1 MTDLWSP
8 SPDFRKPAGVPM
20 ERISEEA
27 LNSPAITEY
36 PAYKA
41 PMGRSMALLGKLGLP
56 PKSALSEGVAIP
68 EVRQIPDYASGW
80 DDSITTQFQAAFKH
94 GYISMREAESSSLQ
108 SSSTPIQSP
117 LKRSRSRSS
126 RRSVLKP
133 SPAPSP
139 ISVSASSSS
148 AAGRRGRSANK
159 KSSVPR
165 TPVRLVAPPTEEAP
179 SPAHVRPTKSSRL
192 WQHFHPTRWT
202 QVEIEFAQVL
212 HEIFGSDWPAI
223 SRYMCR
229 TKSPV
234 TLERAFKRCDGDFKK
249 IEATTFDHLKCE
261 VCKTEARLA
270 EAVFC
275 DSCYR
280 SYHLRCTYPVLDA
293 IPETDWFCSS
303 HCSKL
308 GTLNCKTCRK
318 ATDDNLILVCD
329 KCERGAHMYCL
340 AEPLKE
346 IPEGEWFCDE
356 CASTATPRSSATS
369 HSKQST
375 SHPRVTARTASRAND
390 VIQAS
395 KECSHEHGLRIAP
408 SSGPNSA
415 HSSARRSSSS
425 STSSTSSTQ
434 TSGPAP
440 AISSSNNSLTASGA
454 SAIPTHT
461 HPHFTEINI
470 ATPPVSQLAYLLL
483 SYAVDV
489 PWKELVHLSQ
499 LCVDCIIEQDGG
511 VVPSKLGDFVTG
523 HALLPQSFR
532 HSIFVNQ
539 VDDIPFTTSGD
550 LPDPAALNAHLDTLL
565 MAADAAVNRSI
576 TKPLLAH
583 PPPHG
588 YAPPPAPSL
597 SVPTTRTSNARNVTR
612 FTLPSRSSPNVDRP
626 LRSAGHTSTPLPDPR
641 RRAAVTPSA
650 NALATRVRSPSA
662 GRIARKNARA
672 ASNVTL
678 AEWLIE
684 GGYNTGDHCYWI
696 FQANP
701 GFYDINNSLKH
712 LSHMTWVVRQNQS
725 RIRRGDRVFVW
736 ESGKDSGMIALGT
749 ILSNPCV
756 SRESPS
762 MRPFAKDPAKFDRPD
777 VRCEI
782 EIEHVLPA
790 KLRRADIA
798 SEAGLINLT
807 ILRAP
812 IGTNFKVTKAE
823 AGCIMNRLTSMHPS
837 NVFKSSPIR
846 ADAISIIDPNAVV
859 PAPAPITSD
868 SPVRSRRT
876 EALTAT
882 PLAATTRAAAKRT
895 SAPGT
900 PLSKS
905 LNVSSSSVN
914 GSSPVPSIT
923 GSAMA
928 VSTVPI
934 LANGKHHAADEK
946 TSSDASTADESTS
959 EELPS
964 SNGIATI
971 ATPTSDASKARNVA
985 NASSA
990 PNGTNATAPAPNG
1003 HIDEL
1008 GESTD
1013 ESNGSTAMDV
1023 DEDTSILV
1031 KVKADIVRSMGP
1043 EGLDAFRSYDDEA
1056 DSEYIVNSSMDV
1068 SDIEVSEDESTDD
1081 ESEEQIEG
1089 ASAVAPAANNS
1100 SIATDDSDSYDE
1112 VENGES
1118 GVATDDEE
1126 EEEGYDEDVDEEEGA
1141 ETDDEEEDDE
1151 QDTDDEDDEAAA
1163 DEEDEEA
1170 NLSRVTPD
1178 EEAEEDEEDD
1188 TTNDSDSSAS
1198 PNANNGSA
1206 MDLDSDAPSA
1216 DQEVSTKA
1224 KNGNGNG
1231 ASISNGATAAG
1242 VASKAPASANGY
1254 GSDSDGGA
1262 SDVPTDSDEDDD
1274 GDDDDGEYVR
1284 RFGPSELNAAGLT
1297 RNRQKLLEVNDPS
1310 LAMRFPL
1317 KMVQTAVINSRRM
1330 RLSVHVGSSV
1340 LIAVSGGRELKKKST
1355 GKIPLVP
1362 VTHAHAVHTF
1372 IAKTPAG
1379 WKFKLAPV
1387 PEDDIPQCPACS
1399 IPLMKSPVVSCN
1411 TCGRSNHVHCAMRIK
1426 GGGASS
1432 SALNASAHLS
1442 QSNNLMLNVGTPL
1455 AHAADFTCSVC
1466 THHHADN
1473 SGCGKCR
1480 RVVRTDYFSCDACDD
1495 PYHLSCLGLKQ
1506 APRDG
1511 PWLCH
1516 KCDIP
1521 KSALMRL
1528 KLAFVLRELRLEVL
1542 RLTTAC
1548 VDIGAARLRRCI
1560 ESPDKAG
1567 SPINTLGNIT
1577 DAARHGC
1584 ATIAQ
1589 QALERW
1595 NLYRTT
1601 AKIDFVE

>member
-56 PKSALSEGVAIP
+56 PKSALNEGVAIP

-80 DDSITTQFQAAFKH
+80 DDSITSQFQTAFKH
-94 GYISMREAESSSLQ
+94 GYISMREPEPAPQ
-108 SSSTPIQSP
+108 TSSTPLQSP

-133 SPAPSP
+133 APTS
-139 ISVSASSSS
+139 ISVPSSTPSSS
-148 AAGRRGRSANK
+148 ATGRRGRSANK
-159 KSSVPR
+159 KSSAPR
-165 TPVRLVAPPTEEAP
+165 TPIRPTSTTEETP
-179 SPAHVRPTKSSRL
+179 TSVHVRPTKSSRL

-212 HEIFGSDWPAI
+212 QEIFGSDWFSI

-229 TKSPV
+229 TKSPA

-249 IEATTFDHLKCE
+249 LEATTFDHLKCE
-261 VCKTEARLA
+261 VCKNDARLA

-280 SYHLRCTYPVLDA
+280 SYHLRCTYPQLDA

-329 KCERGAHMYCL
+329 RCERGAHMYCL

-369 HSKQST
+369 QSKQST

-395 KECSHEHGLRIAP
+395 KECSHEHGLRVIP

-425 STSSTSSTQ
+425 SSSSTSSTQ

-440 AISSSNNSLTASGA
+440 AISSSNNSLSASGA
-454 SAIPTHT
+454 SANPTQT
-461 HPHFTEINI
+461 QQRFTETHID
-470 ATPPVSQLAYLLL
+470 TPAVSQLAYLLL
-483 SYAVDV
+483 TYAVDV
-489 PWKELVHLSQ
+489 PWKEMVHLSQ

-511 VVPSKLGDFVTG
+511 IVPTKLGDFVTG

-583 PPPHG
+583 LSPQG

-597 SVPTTRTSNARNVTR
+597 NAPTARTPNARNVAR
-612 FTLPSRSSPNVDRP
+612 FSSPPRSSPNVDRP
-626 LRSAGHTSTPLPDPR
+626 LRSASNHSTPIADPR
-641 RRAAVTPSA
+641 ARRTAVTPSA
-650 NALATRVRSPSA
+650 TTLLSPTRIRSPSA
-662 GRIARKNARA
+662 GRSGRKNSRS

-678 AEWLIE
+678 GEWLVE
-684 GGYNTGDHCYWI
+684 GGYNPGDQCYWI

-701 GFYDINNSLKH
+701 SFYDINTSLKH
-712 LSHMTWVVRQNQS
+712 LRHMTWVVRQNQS
-725 RIRRGDRVFVW
+725 RIRKGDRVFVW

-749 ILSNPCV
+749 ILTDPCV
-756 SRESPS
+756 SRESPA
-762 MRPFAKDPAKFDRPD
+762 MKPFAKDPTKFDRPD

-790 KLRRADIA
+790 KLRRAEIA
-798 SEAGLINLT
+798 SDIGLLNLT

-812 IGTNFKVTKAE
+812 IGTNFKVTKGE
-823 AGCIMNRLTSMHPS
+823 ANCIMSRLALMHPS
-837 NVFKSSPIR
+837 NVFKSPLAINGNGTAPSTEAVAVATSTVPSSSNSPARSRR
-846 ADAISIIDPNAVV
+846 ADAMSV
-859 PAPAPITSD
+859 
-868 SPVRSRRT
+868 
-876 EALTAT
+876 T

-900 PLSKS
+900 PLNKS
-905 LNVSSSSVN
+905 LNVSSSSVPA
-914 GSSPVPSIT
+914 ST
-923 GSAMA
+923 AA
-928 VSTVPI
+928 VHAY
-934 LANGKHHAADEK
+934 ANGKHHADLKAADASTSDESMSDEIPSSHVAGSIL
-946 TSSDASTADESTS
+946 TPSSDASKVRS
-959 EELPS
+959 L
-964 SNGIATI
+964 AT
-971 ATPTSDASKARNVA
+971 
-985 NASSA
+985 ASSA
-990 PNGTNATAPAPNG
+990 PNGSSNTAPTASNG
-1003 HIDEL
+1003 HHDEI

-1013 ESNGSTAMDV
+1013 DSDGSTAMDV
-1023 DEDTSILV
+1023 DEDPSILV
-1031 KVKADIVRSMGP
+1031 QVKADIVRSMGP
-1043 EGLDAFRSYDDEA
+1043 EGLTAFSSYDEDA
-1056 DSEYIVNSSMDV
+1056 DSEYIVNSSMDI
-1068 SDIEVSEDESTDD
+1068 SDIEVSDDESTDD
-1081 ESEEQIEG
+1081 ESEEE
-1089 ASAVAPAANNS
+1089 APVAAAPVADTNNA
-1100 SIATDDSDSYDE
+1100 SIATDDSDVQYDDADNGD
-1112 VENGES
+1112 EN

-1126 EEEGYDEDVDEEEGA
+1126 EEEEEGYEDDVDEEEGTETDDEEDEEA
-1141 ETDDEEEDDE
+1141 ETDDEDDV
-1151 QDTDDEDDEAAA
+1151 
-1163 DEEDEEA
+1163 EEDEEA
-1170 NLSRVTPD
+1170 NLSRMTQD
-1178 EEAEEDEEDD
+1178 EEGEEEDAEDE
-1188 TTNDSDSSAS
+1188 TTYDSDSSSS
-1198 PNANNGSA
+1198 PNGAT
-1206 MDLDSDAPSA
+1206 MDLDSTSA
-1216 DQEVSTKA
+1216 SKGAKA
-1224 KNGNGNG
+1224 KPN
-1231 ASISNGATAAG
+1231 SSTHAALNP
-1242 VASKAPASANGY
+1242 AASANGY
-1254 GSDSDGGA
+1254 GSDSGA
-1262 SDVPTDSDEDDD
+1262 SDAPTDSEA
-1274 GDDDDGEYVR
+1274 DDDDDEYAKPA
-1284 RFGPSELNAAGLT
+1284 GPSELNAAGLT

-1317 KMVQTAVINSRRM
+1317 KMVQAAVINSRRM
-1330 RLSVHVGSSV
+1330 RLSVHIGSSV

-1362 VTHAHAVHTF
+1362 VAHAHAAHTF

-1411 TCGRSNHVHCAMRIK
+1411 TCGRANHVHCAMRIK
-1426 GGGASS
+1426 GGHLPLS
-1432 SALNASAHLS
+1432 ASAQLS
-1442 QSNNLMLNVGTPL
+1442 GSQALQSSTMIVGQPL
-1455 AHAADFTCSVC
+1455 SHAADFTCSSC
-1466 THHHADN
+1466 THHADN
-1473 SGCGKCR
+1473 PTCGKCR
-1480 RVVRTDYFSCDACDD
+1480 RVVRTDYFSCDSCDD

-1506 APRDG
+1506 TPRDT

-1521 KSALMRL
+1521 KAALMRL

-1548 VDIGAARLRRCI
+1548 VDIGASRLRRCI

-1567 SPINTLGNIT
+1567 SPITTLGNIT
-1577 DAARHGC
+1577 EAARHGC

-1589 QALERW
+1589 QAAERW
-1595 NLYRTT
+1595 NIYRTT